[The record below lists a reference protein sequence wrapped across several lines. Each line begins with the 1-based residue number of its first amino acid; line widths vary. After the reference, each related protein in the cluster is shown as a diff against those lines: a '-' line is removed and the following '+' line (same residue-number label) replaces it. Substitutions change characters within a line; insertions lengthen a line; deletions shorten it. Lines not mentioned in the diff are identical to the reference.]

1 MLILRKTLAKEIK
14 KKMKPPTLLPVDEVR
29 YGSIDAS
36 LPDKD
41 KATGIWVPDS
51 VRRASTADSLRRPDG
66 IQANGVIP
74 VKKVDRNN
82 IETQPTIK
90 DLLPYYLPFMSWAP
104 MYTWDK
110 FFGDLVAGISLASF
124 QIPLALSYAT
134 SIAHV
139 EPICGLYSLAFTPLV
154 YAVFGSVPQMIVG
167 PESAISLVVGQAT
180 EQFSAHSKDVD
191 TITISMMITFIS
203 GIVLL
208 FLGTIRL
215 GFLGNILSKALL
227 RGFISSVGLVMI
239 INSLVSE
246 LKLNKILKEVEGHY
260 HTPVGKVLF
269 LIRYSS
275 EYYHKPTALLS
286 LICFLILITM
296 RILKKKVMKHHR
308 WLIFVPEILIVVA
321 ASIYLSLR
329 YDFKHSY
336 GISTIGDFKTDG
348 FGVVGNPLA
357 TENRWLYSPLLNSG
371 LAVAML
377 GFFESTTASKSLGS
391 DYNLAY
397 SSNRELIALGTMNV
411 VGSIFGALPSFGGY
425 GRSKVNVFSGGKTV
439 ISGAIVG
446 IITLLTTQL
455 LLPIIHY
462 TPTCVLAVITTIIGI
477 SLLEEIPGDFRF
489 HLRCHG
495 YSELTV
501 FTLTFI
507 ATLCHSVELGV
518 TVGCIY
524 SIIIIVKHSALSRI
538 QILAKMEGS
547 DRFVNIDDY
556 FKNVSQ
562 DGEQAELEE
571 FEHCFI
577 VKIPEPL
584 TFTNGEDLRSRLNRL
599 ERFGAVH
606 VHPGRPD
613 ILEADEMEFL
623 IFDLE
628 GMTSMDSGST
638 QILSEIIE
646 SYVNRNVRVYLTRVS
661 KHKIIRERL
670 KSSGILDIVEK
681 VRVEGSS
688 SSQSN
693 VDDAIRS
700 TPFFSGIE
708 EALYVIER
716 TNLNR
721 GSIGEFSTDGT
732 CSIISR
738 TLVNSNLV

>member
-1 MLILRKTLAKEIK
+1 
-14 KKMKPPTLLPVDEVR
+14 MKRTPLVSADEVR
-29 YGSIDAS
+29 YGSIESTLSKKGTDNT
-36 LPDKD
+36 L
-41 KATGIWVPDS
+41 
-51 VRRASTADSLRRPDG
+51 ASTDRLSGSPIRNDSPLRNDSPRRMSKPY
-66 IQANGVIP
+66 QNGAIP
-74 VKKVDRNN
+74 IKKIDRNN
-82 IETQPTIK
+82 IETKPSVR

-104 MYTWDK
+104 LYTWDK

-139 EPICGLYSLAFTPLV
+139 EPVCGLYSLAITPLV

-180 EQFSAHSKDVD
+180 EQFSAHSEDVD

-239 INSLVSE
+239 INSTISE
-246 LKLNKILKEVEGHY
+246 LKLNRLLKEVEGHY
-260 HTPVGKVLF
+260 HTPIGKVFFLF
-269 LIRYSS
+269 KYAS
-275 EYYHKPTALLS
+275 EHYHKPTTILS
-286 LICFLILITM
+286 VVCFLILFTM
-296 RILKKKVMKHHR
+296 RISKKKLMKHHR
-308 WLIFVPEILIVVA
+308 WLIFVPEILIVVS
-321 ASIYLSLR
+321 ASIYLSLK
-329 YDFKHSY
+329 YDFKHTY
-336 GISTIGDFKTDG
+336 NISTIGDFKTDG
-348 FGVVGNPLA
+348 FGIVGNPLA
-357 TENRWLYSPLLNSG
+357 SENQWLFSPLLNAG

-446 IITLLTTQL
+446 LITLLTTQL
-455 LLPIIHY
+455 LLPVIHY
-462 TPTCVLAVITTIIGI
+462 TPTCVLAVITTIIGT
-477 SLLEEIPGDFRF
+477 SLLEEIPADINF
-489 HLRCHG
+489 HVRCRG

-501 FTLTFI
+501 FALTFV

-524 SIIIIVKHSALSRI
+524 SLIIIVKHSALSRI
-538 QILAKMEGS
+538 QILGKMEGT
-547 DRFVNIDDY
+547 DEFVNIDDY
-556 FKNVSQ
+556 FKNGSQ
-562 DGEQAELEE
+562 DGAQAGLEE
-571 FEHCFI
+571 FEHGFI

-599 ERFGAVH
+599 ERFGSVN

-613 ILEADEMEFL
+613 ILPADEMEFL

-628 GMTSMDSGST
+628 GMTSMDSGSA

-646 SYVNRNVRVYLTRVS
+646 SYVHRNVKVFLTRVS
-661 KHKIIRERL
+661 MDKKIRERL
-670 KSSGILDIVEK
+670 KSSGIVDIVEK
-681 VRVEGSS
+681 IRA
-688 SSQSN
+688 
-693 VDDAIRS
+693 DDALNSRYHLEDFTKS
-700 TPFFSGIE
+700 TPFFVNIE
-708 EALYVIER
+708 SALAVIER
-716 TNLNR
+716 DSVRRAST
-721 GSIGEFSTDGT
+721 GELSTDGT
-732 CSIISR
+732 CSIISN
-738 TLVNSNLV
+738 TLINSNLV